1 MDKTGPTAL
10 TEDEV
15 INQRENFSIRS
26 VEFNHHKNELIVGD
40 MLGCLSIFDCDDYKL
55 SRKVSLATSGIED
68 LSISPKGSV
77 LGVSLS
83 SGESFLCDCSRNY
96 QKILVLESSYD
107 DYRLKASG
115 LVKSIRLIQD
125 ELERSSIFENL
136 ADNSSS
142 MNVNLSS
149 AAYKTTNRS
158 ASPPL
163 LGKSNFPKYYV
174 KTENAI
180 KSVTVHNSS
189 TLRLQQI
196 YRDDFTISATSKT
209 VYCVDGK
216 LTSFQVHPSND
227 YIIVLS
233 NIGFLYIF
241 KLINADLRVKIAIPS
256 LSRSKHTSSSRP
268 SH

>member
-1 MDKTGPTAL
+1 MDRSGPTAL
-10 TEDEV
+10 SEEEV
-15 INQRENFSIRS
+15 INQRQNYSIRC
-26 VEFNHHKNELIVGD
+26 VEFNHHKNELLIGD
-40 MLGCLSIFDCDDYKL
+40 MLGCLSIFDCDDYNL
-55 SRKVSLATSGIED
+55 ARKISLATAGIED

-96 QKILVLESSYD
+96 QKILVLESPYD

-115 LVKSIRLIQD
+115 MVKSIRLIQD

-136 ADNSSS
+136 ADNSSN

-149 AAYKTTNRS
+149 TMYKSAPRS
-158 ASPPL
+158 ASPAL

-174 KTENAI
+174 KAENAI
-180 KSVTVHNSS
+180 KSITVHNSS

-196 YRDDFTISATSKT
+196 YRDDLTISATGKT

-216 LTSFQVHPSND
+216 LTSYQVHPSND
-227 YIIVLS
+227 YIVVLS
-233 NIGFLYIF
+233 NVGFLYIF
-241 KLINADLRVKIAIPS
+241 KLINADLRVKIAVPS
-256 LSRSKHTSSSRP
+256 LSRGRP
-268 SH
+268 S